1 MLPANCTRF
10 VYVNPRLSLQVLTDR
25 ASLWAFNERKPMC
38 GIAGYH
44 GFPGGIA
51 RDRLLAD
58 MAASVL
64 HRGPDATGIHVGDNF
79 GFAHT
84 RLSIIDLAGGAQPM
98 ADTDG
103 ELWLTFNGEI
113 FNYVELR
120 QDLIARGHRFRTAS
134 DTEVILEAYRAYG
147 RDCVKHFNG
156 DFAFALWDSRKRR
169 LMLARDRMGV
179 RPLFYTQRQ
188 GCLYFASAIRALL
201 QVPGVAAEIDP
212 FALDQTFTI
221 WFPLAPRTIFKDI
234 AELPPGHLLLADADH
249 VHVEPYWQL
258 TFPDADDI
266 VAHDQRDP
274 RQLADALQALLI
286 DATRIRL
293 RADVPVGAYLSGG
306 LDSSIVTAIMKRL
319 VPDQLRTYSVAFEDA
334 EFDERGFQGVMA
346 RALDTDHHAVL
357 CTEDEIGR
365 RFPEVVAHA
374 ERPLVRT
381 GPTPL
386 HMLSELV
393 HRQGLKVVLTGE
405 GADEVFAGYDI
416 FKEAKLRRFCA
427 AQPASK
433 RRTLLLQRLY
443 PYLSQL
449 KTQSQSYREA
459 FFLGSGDDLGD
470 PLFSH
475 LPRVRTTQG
484 AKVFYSRE
492 LRGALSGY
500 DALADLRER
509 LPERFARWHPL
520 SQAQYLETA
529 FLLPGYILS
538 SQGDRVAMAHAVE
551 GRFPFLD
558 PRVIDF
564 AAKLSPRQKLRVLRE
579 KHILREA
586 TRDLL
591 PDNIADRPKQPYRA
605 PDSRSFFGAGGRD
618 YVEAALAPDA
628 LAASGLFEAGA
639 VQKLLRKCAAGRAV
653 GARDNAAFVGILS
666 TQLLIR
672 QTAGTAAAS
681 SIQAA

>member
-1 MLPANCTRF
+1 
-10 VYVNPRLSLQVLTDR
+10 
-25 ASLWAFNERKPMC
+25 MC

-44 GFPGGIA
+44 GSPGGIA
-51 RDRLLAD
+51 HDRLLTE
-58 MAASVL
+58 MAAAVA
-64 HRGPDATGIHVGDNF
+64 HRGPDASGVHVGDGF
-79 GFAHT
+79 GLAHT

-98 ADTDG
+98 TDIDG
-103 ELWLTFNGEI
+103 ELWLSFNGEI

-147 RDCVKHFNG
+147 PDCVKHFNG
-156 DFAFALWDSRKRR
+156 DFAFALWDSRNRR

-188 GCLYFASAIRALL
+188 GCLYFASAIRVLL

-212 FALDQTFTI
+212 IALDQTFTF

-234 AELPPGHLLLADADH
+234 AELPPGHLLLAEGDR
-249 VHVEPYWQL
+249 VRIEPYWQL
-258 TFPDADDI
+258 AFPDADDI

-274 RQLADALQALLI
+274 RELADELQALLI

-319 VPDQLRTYSVAFEDA
+319 APDQLRTYSVAFEDA
-334 EFDERGFQGVMA
+334 EFDERGFQDLMA
-346 RALDTDHHAVL
+346 RSLDTDHHVVL

-374 ERPLVRT
+374 ERPLLRT

-393 HRQGLKVVLTGE
+393 RGQGLKVVLTGE

-484 AKVFYSRE
+484 AKAFYSRE
-492 LRGALSGY
+492 LRTALNGY
-500 DALADLRER
+500 DALADLRAR

-591 PDNIADRPKQPYRA
+591 PADIADRPKQPYRA
-605 PDSRSFFGAGGRD
+605 PDSRSFFGAGARG

-639 VQKLLRKCAAGRAV
+639 VQKLLRKCAADRAV

-666 TQLLIR
+666 TQLLVR
-672 QTAGTAAAS
+672 QTAGTAIAS